1 MYICPSV
8 HSPIYACRGRIKTCP
23 AARTDSTHAPMR
35 TRPPYVTLSAAPPV
49 GEGHDPPGSAQKQ
62 TAPCFGEL
70 EPNSLR
76 IRPNLSVNSGTYRR
90 EGHDPPLHFEKSSA
104 RLNRYFPY
112 TGLNDTSCH
121 PERGEGSQADKR
133 TKIRQNFLLQSP
145 KNCAILN
152 TLDAPG
158 YLRR

>member
-8 HSPIYACRGRIKTCP
+8 HSPIYACRGLP
-23 AARTDSTHAPMR
+23 GSTHRFNLR
-35 TRPPYVTLSAAPPV
+35 THANPPPYVTLSAAPPV

-145 KNCAILN
+145 KNCVILN
-152 TLDAPG
+152 TIDAPG